1 MKKKV
6 KKYAE
11 GGLSGI
17 ADAAN
22 SLMGEVD
29 GMANTIK
36 YGSGVGS
43 GVGQQPLGFNS
54 QKAKMLN
61 VDLTSPRSID
71 PTAVFPAPSTSSTTT
86 ADMTGKTGR
95 PAGGGVEAFGTLSKL
110 LSGQQTFKKGGKVS
124 SASKRADGC
133 AIRGKTRA

>member
-6 KKYAE
+6 KRFQG

-17 ADAAN
+17 ADTAN
-22 SLMGEVD
+22 SLIGEVD
-29 GMANTIK
+29 GMANSIK
-36 YGSGVGS
+36 YGSGVRS
-43 GVGQQPLGFNS
+43 GQQPLGFNS
-54 QKAKMLN
+54 QKANMLN

-71 PTAVFPAPSTSSTTT
+71 STAVFPAPSTSSTTT
-86 ADMTGKTGR
+86 ADMGPKSFD
-95 PAGGGVEAFGTLSKL
+95 AGAGFKALAGM
-110 LSGQQTFKKGGKVS
+110 LSGQKTFKKGGKVS

>member
-6 KKYAE
+6 KRFQG

-17 ADAAN
+17 ADTAN
-22 SLMGEVD
+22 SLIGEVD
-29 GMANTIK
+29 DMANSIK
-36 YGSGVGS
+36 YGSGARS
-43 GVGQQPLGFNS
+43 GQQPLGFLGFNS
-54 QKAKMLN
+54 QKANMLN

-71 PTAVFPAPSTSSTTT
+71 RTAIFDPSTSSTTT
-86 ADMTGKTGR
+86 ADMAGKTGR
-95 PAGGGVEAFGTLSKL
+95 PAGGGVAAFGTFSKL

-124 SASKRADGC
+124 SASKRADGI

>member
-6 KKYAE
+6 KRFQG

-17 ADAAN
+17 ADTAN
-22 SLMGEVD
+22 SLIGEVD
-29 GMANTIK
+29 GMANSIK
-36 YGSGVGS
+36 YGSGVRS
-43 GVGQQPLGFNS
+43 GQQPLGFNS
-54 QKAKMLN
+54 QKANMLN

-71 PTAVFPAPSTSSTTT
+71 STAVFPAPSTSSTTT
-86 ADMTGKTGR
+86 ADMGPKSFDSG
-95 PAGGGVEAFGTLSKL
+95 AGFKALAGI
-110 LSGQQTFKKGGKVS
+110 LSGQKTFKKGGKVS